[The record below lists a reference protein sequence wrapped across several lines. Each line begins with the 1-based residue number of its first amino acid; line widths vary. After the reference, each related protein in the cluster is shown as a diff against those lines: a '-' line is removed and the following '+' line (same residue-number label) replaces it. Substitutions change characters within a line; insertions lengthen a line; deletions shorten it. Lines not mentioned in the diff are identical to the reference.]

1 MATFPV
7 RIAPLMSAFVSGQV
21 FKGSWKRAQVAL
33 KVLVM
38 EDGAAP
44 SSKVRSNIRLY

>member
-1 MATFPV
+1 MVDFPV
-7 RIAPLMSAFVSGQV
+7 RMAPLLSVFVSGQV

-38 EDGAAP
+38 ADGAAP
-44 SSKVRSNIRLY
+44 SSAVR